1 MRNLF
6 ALFSFL
12 TLVSLSYAEKKK
24 TIYLIRNGETNFN
37 TDSIHRV
44 GGRINVPLN
53 DLGVAHCKAAG
64 DFLSNKNIG
73 KIYYSSIPRAK
84 QSAEYIEKQ
93 HKTQVE
99 MVEEPLVID
108 VSFGIYEGK
117 TYQEAFGNEKG
128 GDFILHPEKLI
139 IPQGETFYAVMDR
152 LRLFFV
158 KFWESDEEVCTI
170 VSHGSVMNVLSLMLL
185 QAPLE
190 KFWSMEMSP
199 CGVSKV
205 QMNSIYSFNVE
216 YWNANNF
223 LQEDEKKSNMDIN
236 LNRVCQILKIE
247 KPVIQGPMFWL
258 TDAKLVAAVS
268 EAGGLGVLGPH
279 AGQNSL
285 PKDDVERAERMRK
298 EIRKVKELTSKP
310 FGINIFHSGQ
320 NPDIQLQLM
329 LKVVY
334 EEKVPVAVIANDA
347 PDIAEDIIKEVKAH
361 GMTVV
366 YRHLNLTPDLARKAE
381 KAGADII
388 VATGMDEGGTLPVH
402 NIGTFSIVP
411 LIVDSVKI
419 PVMAAGGITDR
430 RTFNAAFALGA
441 EGAFCGTLFLSAKE
455 ARTSQNVKEM
465 MLKANATDI
474 DFFRTIPYYYRS
486 IPTPLSQKLVQMDKE
501 LKTREELY
509 NTMHPM
515 RNMKFGMLDGQ
526 IDVGYISVGLGVSMI
541 HSIRSCKE
549 IIDDIT
555 KDFKE

>member
-1 MRNLF
+1 
-6 ALFSFL
+6 
-12 TLVSLSYAEKKK
+12 
-24 TIYLIRNGETNFN
+24 
-37 TDSIHRV
+37 
-44 GGRINVPLN
+44 
-53 DLGVAHCKAAG
+53 
-64 DFLSNKNIG
+64 
-73 KIYYSSIPRAK
+73 
-84 QSAEYIEKQ
+84 
-93 HKTQVE
+93 
-99 MVEEPLVID
+99 MVEDHLLID
-108 VSFGIYEGK
+108 VSFGTYEGK
-117 TYQEAFGNEKG
+117 TYQEAFGNENG

-139 IPQGETFYAVMDR
+139 FPEGETFYSVMDR

-170 VSHGSVMNVLSLMLL
+170 VSHGSIINVLSLMFL

-190 KFWSMEMSP
+190 KFWSMHMSP

-205 QMNSIYSFNVE
+205 QMNSVYSFSVE

-223 LQEDEKKSNMDIN
+223 LQEGEKKSNT
-236 LNRVCQILKIE
+236 NRVCQILKIE

-258 TDAKLVAAVS
+258 SDAKLVAAVS

-285 PKDDVERAERMRK
+285 PKDDVEKAERMRV

-320 NPDIQLQLM
+320 NPDVQLQLM

-334 EEKVPVAVIANDA
+334 EEKVPVAVVAHDG
-347 PDIAEDIIKEVKAH
+347 PEIAEDIIKEVKAH

-366 YRHLNLTPDLARKAE
+366 YRHLNLNPDFARKAE
-381 KAGADII
+381 KAGADIL

-402 NIGTFSIVP
+402 HIGTFSIVP

-441 EGAFCGTLFLSAKE
+441 EGVFCGTLFLSATE

-465 MLKANATDI
+465 MVKADATDI

-486 IPTPLSQKLVQMDKE
+486 IPTPLSQKLVQMDNE

-509 NTMHPM
+509 NAMHPM

-526 IDVGYISVGLGVSMI
+526 IDVGYVSVGLGVSMI
-541 HSIRSCKE
+541 HSIRSSKE
-549 IIDDIT
+549 IIDDISQ
-555 KDFKE
+555 DFKP

>member
-6 ALFSFL
+6 ALLSLL
-12 TLVSLSYAEKKK
+12 TLVSLSYGEKRK
-24 TIYLIRNGETNFN
+24 TIYLIRNGETSLN

-53 DLGVAHCKAAG
+53 DLGISHCKAAG
-64 DFLSNKNIG
+64 DFLSNQNIG
-73 KIYYSSIPRAK
+73 KIYHSSLPRAK
-84 QSAEYIEKQ
+84 QSAEYIAKQ

-99 MVEEPLVID
+99 MVEESLIVDI
-108 VSFGIYEGK
+108 SFGIYEGK

-128 GDFILHPEKLI
+128 GDLILNPEKLI
-139 IPQGETFYAVMDR
+139 IPEGETFYSVMDR

-170 VSHGSVMNVLSLMLL
+170 VSHGSVINILSLMFL

-190 KFWSMEMSP
+190 KFWSMHMSP

-205 QMNSIYSFNVE
+205 QMNSIYAFNIE
-216 YWNANNF
+216 YWNANTF
-223 LQEDEKKSNMDIN
+223 LKGGEKKPCN
-236 LNRVCQILKIE
+236 NRVCQILKIE

-285 PKDDVERAERMRK
+285 PKDDVERAERMRA

-310 FGINIFHSGQ
+310 FGINIFHSGE
-320 NPDIQLQLM
+320 NPDVQLQLM

-334 EEKVPVAVIANDA
+334 EEKVPVAVVAHDG
-347 PDIAEDIIKEVKAH
+347 PDIVDDIITELKAH
-361 GMTVV
+361 GVTVV
-366 YRHLNLTPDLARKAE
+366 YRHLNMTPDLARKSE
-381 KAGADII
+381 KAGVDIL
-388 VATGMDEGGTLPVH
+388 VATGMDEGGTLPGH

-441 EGAFCGTLFLSAKE
+441 EGVFCGTLFLSATE
-455 ARTSQNVKEM
+455 ARTS
-465 MLKANATDI
+465 
-474 DFFRTIPYYYRS
+474 
-486 IPTPLSQKLVQMDKE
+486 
-501 LKTREELY
+501 
-509 NTMHPM
+509 
-515 RNMKFGMLDGQ
+515 
-526 IDVGYISVGLGVSMI
+526 
-541 HSIRSCKE
+541 
-549 IIDDIT
+549 
-555 KDFKE
+555 